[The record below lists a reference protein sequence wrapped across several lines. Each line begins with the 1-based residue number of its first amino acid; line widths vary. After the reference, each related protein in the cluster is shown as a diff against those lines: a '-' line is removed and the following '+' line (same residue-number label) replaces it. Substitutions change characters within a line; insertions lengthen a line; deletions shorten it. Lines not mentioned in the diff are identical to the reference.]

1 MATTTGFV
9 TGLGGGFALPIS
21 LPASIFGVLATQ
33 LRMITGIA
41 CLGGYDVYDNQV
53 RTMCYV
59 CLCGNSAGKILKNVG
74 IQASNKTA
82 QSTLKRLPFSV
93 IKQINQTVGY
103 RLITKFGK
111 SAPINLGKV
120 IPVAGGLVGA
130 GFDGVTTKLIGSIA
144 HKTFIN

>member
-9 TGLGGGFALPIS
+9 TGLGGGLTLPIS

-41 CLGGYDVYDNQV
+41 CLGGYDVHDNQV

-74 IQASNKTA
+74 VQASNKTA

-93 IKQINQTVGY
+93 IKRINQTVGH
-103 RLITKFGK
+103 RLVTKFG
-111 SAPINLGKV
+111 ATGLINLGKV
-120 IPVAGGLVGA
+120 IPVVGGVVGA
-130 GFDGVTTKLIGSIA
+130 GFEGVTTKIIGSVA
-144 HKTFIN
+144 HKTFIS

>member
-9 TGLGGGFALPIS
+9 TGLGGGLTLPITLS
-21 LPASIFGVLATQ
+21 ANLVGVLATQ

-41 CLGGYDVYDNQV
+41 CLGGYDVHDNQV

-74 IQASNKTA
+74 VQASNKTA

-93 IKQINQTVGY
+93 IKRINQTVGH
-103 RLITKFGK
+103 RLVTKFG
-111 SAPINLGKV
+111 ATGLINLGKV
-120 IPVAGGLVGA
+120 IPVAGGVVGA
-130 GFDGVTTKLIGSIA
+130 GFDGVTTKIIGSVA
-144 HKTFIN
+144 HKTFIS